1 MRSLFPSVLSSSGAN
16 NGIIRIEMKFPGGV
30 CIVDTATK
38 FNSSVSSDCEKNTT
52 RRPNSFNRTI
62 TLSL

>member
-1 MRSLFPSVLSSSGAN
+1 VLGSSGAN

-38 FNSSVSSDCEKNTT
+38 FNSSVSSNFEIKYEYDQTAE
-52 RRPNSFNRTI
+52 R
-62 TLSL
+62 L